1 MAAIMKNPTADSGR
15 RDSNSIRQIEK
26 TGDILSREERMSPVF
41 TGVFGYEQAT
51 ERPGNICLAICCSVF
66 DCDGNCSK
74 IKGPHIKYIIEVS
87 DI

>member
-51 ERPGNICLAICCSVF
+51 EAICGSVF
-66 DCDGNCSK
+66 ACAGNCSK

>member
-1 MAAIMKNPTADSGR
+1 MAAIMKNPAADSGR

-51 ERPGNICLAICCSVF
+51 ERPGNICLAIWEGTF
-66 DCDGNCSK
+66 DK
-74 IKGPHIKYIIEVS
+74 
-87 DI
+87 